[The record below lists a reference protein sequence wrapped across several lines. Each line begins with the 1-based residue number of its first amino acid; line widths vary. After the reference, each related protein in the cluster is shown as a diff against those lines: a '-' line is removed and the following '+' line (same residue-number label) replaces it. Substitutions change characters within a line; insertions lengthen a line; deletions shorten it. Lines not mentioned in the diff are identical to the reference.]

1 MPMSCIPFHAGR
13 VFSCIHFFPISC
25 LLTPLLRSTSWVL
38 IVCFLFYL
46 MLTTS
51 PFMFCMLL
59 ILILYLGTVSMIRS
73 MALPPGL
80 HQYSPPSCVTWV
92 VLGHCSDY
100 SAYSRV
106 ARRSSARSNVLFCF
120 RTHLIVNVGFVLRL
134 RLSTMGFRLD
144 TRLPTSPAPLRAIVS
159 RLLYCHAARST

>member
-1 MPMSCIPFHAGR
+1 MPMSFPRWPCFPLH
-13 VFSCIHFFPISC
+13 SFFPISC

-38 IVCFLFYL
+38 IVYFLFYL

-51 PFMFCMLL
+51 PFMFCML
-59 ILILYLGTVSMIRS
+59 YLSIVSMIRF

-80 HQYSPPSCVTWV
+80 HQYSPPNCVTWV

-100 SAYSRV
+100 PAYSRV
-106 ARRSSARSNVLFCF
+106 ARRSPARSNVLFCF
-120 RTHLIVNVGFVLRL
+120 RTHLIVDVDFVLRL